1 MERDNTEKTHREGW
15 LKRVLEEA
23 NDYDIP
29 ELIDPDEYEESTP
42 DLVPS
47 DEDGVGRVG
56 SDNDGGAIP
65 VLFESEADGSSGG
78 SDEAPQKHSWS
89 HKDMEYEHSNVRE
102 NPEDTK
108 SIPCSY
114 KRQGDHIPPKP
125 MTMTN
130 LSSLRRTHPLMMEPE
145 RALATPY
152 RRDMSLMSIREA
164 WRYNLMCYL
173 VVLISPDL

>member
-1 MERDNTEKTHREGW
+1 MRCYEVKIAEGRKRKGRSAGNESALWRGLVSEIHNVMERDNTEKTHREGW

-56 SDNDGGAIP
+56 SDNDGGAMP
-65 VLFESEADGSSGG
+65 VLFESEADGFSGG

-102 NPEDTK
+102 NPEDTRVSPAVTK
-108 SIPCSY
+108 G
-114 KRQGDHIPPKP
+114 K
-125 MTMTN
+125 
-130 LSSLRRTHPLMMEPE
+130 
-145 RALATPY
+145 ATTY
-152 RRDMSLMSIREA
+152 RRNR
-164 WRYNLMCYL
+164 
-173 VVLISPDL
+173 